1 MIAYM
6 DQITVIGR
14 KGIAH
19 DLLSALQSLGV
30 VQIDPLE
37 SSDENLRRYSLEGQD
52 RVKRDAWDSAVARS
66 GMLIDAL
73 SVSKLK
79 PAARSE
85 VPSAVEEISTYL
97 QGIGSQADQLLA
109 ERGELQDELDVAAA
123 YLPLLRDVSP
133 NLAQF
138 DESRFL
144 HASAFLAPADALDS
158 IKANLQE
165 VLGEEFELVSQERD
179 KNVLLTI
186 VTSKAKK
193 LDLKTAISRA
203 GYSEIVLPERYESMG
218 IAKATH
224 MMEERMQSLPKRLES
239 INAELAKLGSQN
251 GSKLLAVNQLASNY
265 QSRYGRLE
273 DLGATRYGIA
283 LRGWMPSSE
292 RSKVVEGLK
301 KQFGD
306 EIVVDTRAA
315 DDHHDHNVPVKL
327 DNPKWVQPFEGLL
340 SLFAPPKYGNFD
352 PSIMLAIFFPFFFG
366 IVVGDI
372 GFGLLFAAIAWWMRR
387 RGVQGKELNIGLL
400 GLTIKPGA
408 LKPISTVIYWCAAW
422 GIVFGFVYGE
432 FFGNFLEKWPENRPI
447 FYVPGHLAEGHATD
461 AEHAVSE
468 AVASETSAETS
479 HAATEDSHAA
489 TEPVVGEAVA
499 EHKRGLIP
507 IMLFRVEKFG
517 PLLIA
522 SLLFGVLQ
530 VLGGWGIRVYY
541 GLKHHDMKHV
551 WEGIGMLGGLAGL
564 VIFAWAYLTNAI
576 NGFVMF
582 ILFAGLAVF
591 LIGMIM
597 SKVFLMLIE
606 LASNAGNILSYLRL
620 FAVGLS
626 AALVANLAT
635 DLGFAI
641 AGSLPIIGPIIG
653 ILVGL
658 SVHLIAMALTIIG
671 HTLQPLRL
679 NYVEFFTK
687 FGFYDESGR
696 PYQPFRLL
704 GGK

>member
-6 DQITVIGR
+6 DQITVVGR

-37 SSDENLRRYSLEGQD
+37 SSDESLRRYTLEGQD
-52 RVKRDAWDSAVARS
+52 RLARDAWDSAVSRS

-73 SVSKLK
+73 SVSNLN

-85 VPSAVEEISTYL
+85 VPSDVEEIKSYL
-97 QGIGSQADQLLA
+97 QAVGTQADQLLA
-109 ERGELQDELDVAAA
+109 ERSELQDELDVAAA
-123 YLPLLRDVSP
+123 YLPLLREVSP

-138 DESRFL
+138 DDSRYL
-144 HASAFLAPADALDS
+144 HASAFLAPLDAIESIRASLQAELAD
-158 IKANLQE
+158 
-165 VLGEEFELVSQERD
+165 EFELVSQTRD
-179 KNVLLTI
+179 KNALVTV

-193 LDLKTAISRA
+193 VDLKTAISRA
-203 GYSEIVLPERYESMG
+203 GYSEIVLPERYEEMG
-218 IAKATH
+218 VAKATH

-239 INAELAKLGSQN
+239 INAELAKLGSQH
-251 GSKLLAVNQLASNY
+251 GAKLLAVNQLAVNF
-265 QSRYGRLE
+265 QSKYERLE
-273 DLGATRYGIA
+273 DLAATRYGIA

-292 RSKVVEGLK
+292 RTKVVEGLK

-327 DNPKWVQPFEGLL
+327 DNPKWVKPFEGLL

-352 PSIMLAIFFPFFFG
+352 PSITLAVFFPFFFG
-366 IVVGDI
+366 MVVGDF
-372 GFGLLFAAIAWWMRR
+372 GFGLMFAALAWWMRQ
-387 RGVQGKELNIGLL
+387 RGAKGNDLDL
-400 GLTIKPGA
+400 GPLGIVINSKA
-408 LKPISTVIYWCAAW
+408 LAPISTVIFWCAGW
-422 GIVFGFVYGE
+422 SILFGVLFGE
-432 FFGNFLEKWPENRPI
+432 FFGNLLEKLYI
-447 FYVPGHLAEGHATD
+447 FGGKPLFYTTLHYEQGYGIFNIA
-461 AEHAVSE
+461 
-468 AVASETSAETS
+468 
-479 HAATEDSHAA
+479 
-489 TEPVVGEAVA
+489 
-499 EHKRGLIP
+499 
-507 IMLFRVEKFG
+507 LFRVEVFT
-517 PLLIA
+517 PLLIT
-522 SLLFGVLQ
+522 SILFGILQ

-551 WEGIGMLGGLAGL
+551 WEGVGMIGGLTGL
-564 VIFAWAYLTNAI
+564 IVFAWAYVANSINPLVTAI
-576 NGFVMF
+576 LV
-582 ILFAGLAVF
+582 IGLVIF

-597 SKVFLMLIE
+597 SRVFLMLIE
-606 LASNAGNILSYLRL
+606 LPANGGAILSYLRL

-626 AALVANLAT
+626 AAIVANLAT
-635 DLGFAI
+635 GLGLALGG
-641 AGSLPIIGPIIG
+641 ALPIIGPILG
-653 ILVGL
+653 IIVGFA
-658 SVHLIAMALTIIG
+658 VHMLAIALTIIG